1 MSSVGIGVGIGD
13 SGIQRNDRDKR
24 DPSDH
29 GNRRPHGNHHD
40 NADARTAWLF
50 LAPTLV
56 IVLVFTVLPALFAF
70 YASFHKMDIVSG
82 RSSWSGLQN
91 LQYLWDDHK
100 FWAACRNTLRYVL
113 IVVPAQ
119 TVLALLLA
127 CLLNGRVR
135 FKRGFITLMFLP
147 TLTSSAAMTLIFM
160 WMFNNNGLVSH
171 WLQAN
176 LGLQVRFLSDPAWAL
191 PVIMLMNVFSTTP
204 HFLIVYL
211 AALQGIPRSLY
222 EAMELDGVGAWA
234 RHWYIS
240 VPQLMPIIFYVAT
253 MGLIGCFQVFD
264 QAFILSR
271 GEGGPEDS
279 TLTFTLLIYQ
289 LAFRTYNTMGLACA
303 LALVLT
309 LIILAATMLLRRSS
323 NAEE

>member
-1 MSSVGIGVGIGD
+1 M
-13 SGIQRNDRDKR
+13 ND
-24 DPSDH
+24 
-29 GNRRPHGNHHD
+29 NRHANQ
-40 NADARTAWLF
+40 DARAAWLF
-50 LAPTLV
+50 LAPTLAL
-56 IVLVFTVLPALFAF
+56 VLVFTVLPALFAF

-82 RSSWSGLQN
+82 QSRFSGLQN
-91 LQYLWDDHK
+91 FAYLWDDEK

-127 CLLNGRVR
+127 CLLNAKVR
-135 FKRGFITLMFLP
+135 FKRGFLTLMFLP

-160 WMFNNNGLVSH
+160 WLFNNNGLVSQ
-171 WLQAN
+171 WVLTTFGVKVN
-176 LGLQVRFLSDPAWAL
+176 FLSDPGWAL

-204 HFLIVYL
+204 HFLVVYL
-211 AALQGIPRSLY
+211 AALQQIPGSLY
-222 EAMELDGVGAWA
+222 EAMELDGAGALE
-234 RHWYIS
+234 RHWRIS

-271 GEGGPEDS
+271 GEGGPENS

-289 LAFRTYNTMGLACA
+289 FAFRTYNTMGLACA

-309 LIILAATMLLRRSS
+309 LIILVTTWMLKRVVKSEGV
-323 NAEE
+323 NE

>member
-1 MSSVGIGVGIGD
+1 MSLS
-13 SGIQRNDRDKR
+13 
-24 DPSDH
+24 PA
-29 GNRRPHGNHHD
+29 NR
-40 NADARTAWLF
+40 DARAAWAF
-50 LAPTLV
+50 LAPTLAL
-56 IVLVFTVLPALFAF
+56 VLVFTVLPALFAF

-82 RSSWSGLQN
+82 RSSFAGLQN
-91 LQYLWDDHK
+91 FGYLWDDDK

-135 FKRGFITLMFLP
+135 FKRGFLTLMFLP

-160 WMFNNNGLVSH
+160 WIFNNNGIVAG
-171 WLQAN
+171 WLQSQF
-176 LGLQVRFLSDPAWAL
+176 GLQVRFLSDPSWAL

-204 HFLIVYL
+204 HFLVVYL
-211 AALQGIPRSLY
+211 AALQNIPNSLY
-222 EAMELDGVGAWA
+222 EAMELDGVGAVA

-271 GEGGPEDS
+271 GDGGPENS
-279 TLTFTLLIYQ
+279 TLTFTLLIYHF
-289 LAFRTYNTMGLACA
+289 AFRTYNTMGLACA

-309 LIILAATMLLRRSS
+309 LIILAATWMLKKVVKSEGV
-323 NAEE
+323 NQ